1 MLRTYF
7 RIAWRHLGKNKG
19 YTAINII
26 GLATGM
32 AIALVIG
39 LWITDELTFDHYH
52 TNHSRIAQAMI
63 TQSTPEHSYTGR
75 TVAMPLGQVFR
86 TRYRDLFSSI
96 ALAHDGSNHLIS
108 AGDKKLTVPTLWAE
122 YQLPEIFTFKMLEG
136 SIAAAKDPSTA
147 LISASLARALFDKT
161 DPINKTFQYDSRLE
175 FKVGGVYQDL
185 PNNTSLAGTGVILP
199 WNNKDNAYHANNTTW
214 NDHNAQLYLQL
225 APHVTAE
232 QATARIKS
240 LPTPYAKGF
249 KEEALVHPLDK
260 LHLYNE
266 FTNGKATG
274 GRIQFVWLFG
284 IIGGVVLLLAC
295 INFLKL
301 SPAPHRCRPQE
312 VGL

>member
-108 AGDKKLTVPTLWAE
+108 AGDKKLTV
-122 YQLPEIFTFKMLEG
+122 K
-136 SIAAAKDPSTA
+136 
-147 LISASLARALFDKT
+147 
-161 DPINKTFQYDSRLE
+161 
-175 FKVGGVYQDL
+175 
-185 PNNTSLAGTGVILP
+185 
-199 WNNKDNAYHANNTTW
+199 
-214 NDHNAQLYLQL
+214 NDHQPATFTMLNFR
-225 APHVTAE
+225 VDDID
-232 QATARIKS
+232 QAVDDLTQR
-240 LPTPYAKGF
+240 G
-249 KEEALVHPLDK
+249 
-260 LHLYNE
+260 
-266 FTNGKATG
+266 
-274 GRIQFVWLFG
+274 
-284 IIGGVVLLLAC
+284 
-295 INFLKL
+295 
-301 SPAPHRCRPQE
+301 
-312 VGL
+312 